1 MANPKHIKWLLE
13 GVHKWNQRRDIK
25 DFEPD
30 LSDTDIYE
38 EFRKAGKLATDGS
51 IPLAKIILSEANLSG
66 SCFEANSDIIGA
78 NLTGATFWHANLQ
91 CVNLTNARLEG
102 ADFSESVLDEAILHK
117 ANLCGAE
124 FHSTQ
129 CYKTEFY
136 HADLTNTDFDD
147 AVLKNALFI
156 GATLVDADLSSAK
169 LTGVNLEWSR
179 LWKANLFQKSGPES
193 KPFISE
199 SHGKRINRVAD
210 LIKKCT
216 EHKKNNP
223 DDVLYYRGEH
233 NKDWELRPS
242 VMRRSEIT
250 GSYSLLPKES
260 DMLLELMSQRP
271 EDFNNVP
278 SALAQWVMAQH
289 HGLKTR
295 LLDVTRNPLVALF
308 SACETQDKH
317 GRLHVFSVPKKLIK
331 PFNSDTISILANF
344 CKLTRP
350 EQISLLGLTDS
361 DTEELEPGQE
371 PEPPFAPNN
380 AIDRLYHLIQQEKPN
395 FKELIDPRDLF
406 RVFVVEPQQSF
417 ARIRTQSGA
426 FLISALHERFEQ
438 TEVLKKNSGIPIYS
452 HCTIE
457 VPNESKQDI
466 LDELRMLNVTRETLF
481 PGLDTSA
488 EAITNNYFS

>member
-1 MANPKHIKWLLE
+1 MQNPEHVKWLLE
-13 GVHKWNQRRDIK
+13 GVDSWNRRRDRE
-25 DFEPD
+25 DFKPD

-51 IPLAKIILSEANLSG
+51 IPLSKIILYDADLSG
-66 SCFEANSDIIGA
+66 SSFEANS
-78 NLTGATFWHANLQ
+78 NTTGADLRNANISFANLQ
-91 CVNLTNARLEG
+91 GVNLTNARLEG
-102 ADFSESVLDEAILHK
+102 ADFSESVLDDAILHK

-136 HADLTNTDFDD
+136 HADLTNTEFDD

-156 GATLVDADLSSAK
+156 SATLVDADLSSAK

-271 EDFNNVP
+271 EDFNDVP

-308 SACETQDKH
+308 SACSWTH
-317 GRLHVFSVPKKLIK
+317 S
-331 PFNSDTISILANF
+331 SS
-344 CKLTRP
+344 
-350 EQISLLGLTDS
+350 
-361 DTEELEPGQE
+361 
-371 PEPPFAPNN
+371 
-380 AIDRLYHLIQQEKPN
+380 
-395 FKELIDPRDLF
+395 
-406 RVFVVEPQQSF
+406 
-417 ARIRTQSGA
+417 A
-426 FLISALHERFEQ
+426 FLARNFAA
-438 TEVLKKNSGIPIYS
+438 IYS
-452 HCTIE
+452 
-457 VPNESKQDI
+457 D
-466 LDELRMLNVTRETLF
+466 
-481 PGLDTSA
+481 
-488 EAITNNYFS
+488 